1 MQTAAG
7 SKKQR
12 SPSNPQ
18 NLNTINFLKSIYAV
32 SKSVEQLRHHPARRL
47 SRSVLRSSRSARHC
61 SRLALRTLLLLLVC
75 LQSCNS
81 PYTPKRR
88 GYFRID
94 FPPHQYQTFDRP
106 GYPYSFEY
114 PVYANVIKD
123 TSFFDTV
130 PENPYWINV
139 DFPRFN
145 ARIYISYK
153 QIGSP
158 SKHPKEPV
166 NTFDKLTDDAF
177 KLTYKHTVK
186 ASSID
191 QTLIHTPNGIGG
203 IFFHVGGNAATA
215 QQFFLTDT
223 TRNFLRGA
231 LYFDTTPN
239 EDSLAIVNDF
249 LQVDLNHLINTF
261 KWKNT
266 GAARTLAHPPP
277 HTSARRPK

>member
-1 MQTAAG
+1 M
-7 SKKQR
+7 
-12 SPSNPQ
+12 
-18 NLNTINFLKSIYAV
+18 L
-32 SKSVEQLRHHPARRL
+32 
-47 SRSVLRSSRSARHC
+47 
-61 SRLALRTLLLLLVC
+61 LAFAF

-94 FPPHQYQTFDRP
+94 FPRHEYQTFDRP
-106 GYPYSFEY
+106 GYPFSFEF
-114 PVYANVIKD
+114 PVYANVVRD
-123 TSFFDTV
+123 SSFFDTV

-145 ARIYISYK
+145 AKIYVSYK
-153 QIGSP
+153 QIGP
-158 SKHPKEPV
+158 

-177 KLTYKHTVK
+177 KMTYKHTYK

-191 QTLIHTPNGIGG
+191 QSVIHTPNGVGG

-223 TRNFLRGA
+223 THHFLRGA

-239 EDSLAIVNDF
+239 EDSLAIVNNF
-249 LQVDLNHLINTF
+249 LQIDLNHLINTF
-261 KWKNT
+261 KWK
-266 GAARTLAHPPP
+266 GPA
-277 HTSARRPK
+277 SAPGHAPK

>member
-1 MQTAAG
+1 M
-7 SKKQR
+7 
-12 SPSNPQ
+12 
-18 NLNTINFLKSIYAV
+18 L
-32 SKSVEQLRHHPARRL
+32 
-47 SRSVLRSSRSARHC
+47 
-61 SRLALRTLLLLLVC
+61 LAFAF

-94 FPPHQYQTFDRP
+94 FPRHEYQTFDRP
-106 GYPYSFEY
+106 GYPFSFEF
-114 PVYANVIKD
+114 PVYANVVRD
-123 TSFFDTV
+123 SSFFDTV

-145 ARIYISYK
+145 AKIYVSYK
-153 QIGSP
+153 QIGP
-158 SKHPKEPV
+158 

-177 KLTYKHTVK
+177 KMTYKHTYK

-191 QTLIHTPNGIGG
+191 QSVIHTPNGVGG

-223 TRNFLRGA
+223 TRHFLRGA

-239 EDSLAIVNDF
+239 EDSLAIVNNF
-249 LQVDLNHLINTF
+249 LQIDLNHLINTF
-261 KWKNT
+261 KWK
-266 GAARTLAHPPP
+266 GPA
-277 HTSARRPK
+277 SAPGHAPK